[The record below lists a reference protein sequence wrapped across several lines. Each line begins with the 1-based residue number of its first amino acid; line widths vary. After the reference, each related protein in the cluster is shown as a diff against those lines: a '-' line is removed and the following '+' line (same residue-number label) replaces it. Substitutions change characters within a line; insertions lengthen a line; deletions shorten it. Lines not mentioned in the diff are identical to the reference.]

1 MRDLVKM
8 DMIGSTLQK
17 FGSSSLEGDSGLES
31 NNIPLLQTLDSTM
44 SSTVTT
50 SSTSISD
57 DLNNSSDEQQESK
70 DDNLDEEK
78 LLPVVKSKILA
89 SELPCYHHLMNAIAI
104 SQKRC
109 LKLWTADGEDEQMLF
124 PTLITII
131 KEAAHQKGY
140 GKDWSDNH
148 MQLYRDLY
156 AWRKKTAQR
165 LAIST
170 SEVCTIDLLVHVA
183 YRLPTSRCELRRYS
197 FILPSILEDV
207 DLPYCN
213 EMFNLVVSSEVFQQ
227 STTRRLGVV
236 YYSKSDKSSRSK
248 QSTPWPKL
256 LLMSSVIGIVAVIVA
271 IKSRRR

>member
-1 MRDLVKM
+1 M

-17 FGSSSLEGDSGLES
+17 FGSSSLEGDSGMES
-31 NNIPLLQTLDSTM
+31 NNTSVLQTLDSTM
-44 SSTVTT
+44 CSTVTT
-50 SSTSISD
+50 SSTSMSD
-57 DLNNSSDEQQESK
+57 DLNNSLDEQQDSK
-70 DDNLDEEK
+70 DDNLEEK
-78 LLPVVKSKILA
+78 LLPVVKSTILA
-89 SELPCYHHLMNAIAI
+89 SELPCYHRLMNAIAI

-109 LKLWTADGEDEQMLF
+109 LKLWTDDGEDDQMLNS
-124 PTLITII
+124 TLITII

-170 SEVCTIDLLVHVA
+170 SEVCTLDLLVHVA
-183 YRLPTSRCELRRYS
+183 YRLPTSRCELRRFS

-207 DLPYCN
+207 DLSYCN
-213 EMFNLVVSSEVFQQ
+213 EMFDLVKSSGVFQQ
-227 STTRRLGVV
+227 STTRRLDVV
-236 YYSKSDKSSRSK
+236 YYSKSDSVCKSSRSDQK
-248 QSTPWPKL
+248 RWPKL
-256 LLMSSVIGIVAVIVA
+256 LLISSVVGVAVIVA